1 MKHLKRSG
9 GAMALELVKCPHC
22 GFEFR
27 MDTKKLMD
35 DGETDVVRSIL
46 RFRKRKPICLAT
58 VDIVCSECKKMF
70 EHEV

>member
-35 DGETDVVRSIL
+35 DGETEVVRGIFSS
-46 RFRKRKPICLAT
+46 RKRRHICLAT
-58 VDIVCSECKKMF
+58 VDIVCSECKKTF

>member
-9 GAMALELVKCPHC
+9 GAMVLELVKCPHC

-27 MDTKKLMD
+27 MDTTKLMG
-35 DGETDVVRSIL
+35 DGETDVVRGIFSS
-46 RFRKRKPICLAT
+46 RKQNPICLAT
-58 VDIVCSECKKMF
+58 VDIVCNKCKKTF